1 MQIRTEQLQALSE
14 PHQRKFLDRLVE
26 MVSGGREPARSDPA
40 VGQACREWMLKA
52 GSHGLA
58 TEFEVATFVACG
70 FQFGPNFD
78 NQPQWPFRRIL
89 TEPDT
94 APRLKAAQLS
104 VLLNQAREHA
114 AASKNSRQNA
124 AL

>member
-1 MQIRTEQLQALSE
+1 MQIRTEQIQALNE

-40 VGQACREWMLKA
+40 VRQTCREWMFKA

-70 FQFGPNFD
+70 FQFGPEFD
-78 NQPQWPFRRIL
+78 IKPQWPFHRIL

-104 VLLNQAREHA
+104 VLLNQARERA
-114 AASKNSRQNA
+114 AAGKSLRQTA
-124 AL
+124 PV